1 MLKIFSHFSNFRPQN
16 VRLSVH
22 RNEKSEKIFKC
33 AKCDQT
39 FNKKQDQKSHMKK
52 MHQPHLPGG
61 GIKSE
66 NKCNICDK
74 TFEHFPSL
82 KLHIKKMG
90 HFPPVDDK
98 TMKKMK
104 IKLIRI
110 DDSSSSGATPNDK
123 IPSKIVSKTKIDSSL
138 FEKNSLEDSSHEK
151 ISNIENNVRDDNRKK
166 AKIHKCESCDKKFTS
181 GQFLSLHYTK
191 VHHVINEM
199 EESGNSEKF
208 DSNIAA
214 SQSNTTTISSE
225 NAENN
230 EKDYEITDEQE
241 IEISNV
247 KSLKIAQRVITRED
261 LAKSRRAENVA
272 ENTKKM
278 NNKEQ
283 VILNNVA
290 KNDVGMMLQIMNKKS
305 DEKLD
310 TTKNDSKLLEVS
322 EKSRTSDFIDVSK
335 QLGFRDIRNEHQNN
349 VWKDFYLNKQLKKVQ
364 CKHCLSVMKIFTDV
378 MTKHLETCDKKLT
391 SSKKE
396 NKNSAEEKSTPLKDD
411 ASCDDI
417 KNYAC
422 KYKKCDQT
430 FPRESSMYLI

>member
-39 FNKKQDQKSHMKK
+39 FNKKQDQKYHMKK

-74 TFEHFPSL
+74 TFEDFPSL
-82 KLHIKKMG
+82 KFHIKKMG

-151 ISNIENNVRDDNRKK
+151 ISNIEINVRDDNRKK

-199 EESGNSEKF
+199 EKSGNSEKF

-214 SQSNTTTISSE
+214 SQSNTTTTSSE

-322 EKSRTSDFIDVSK
+322 EKSSTSDFIDVSK

-349 VWKDFYLNKQLKKVQ
+349 VWNDFYLNKQLKKVQ